1 MLLSSNYHCIYYSML
16 KNQCSLKCGSLRNHT
31 NCVVAYAV
39 CNCILCSLSS
49 CAFRQ
54 LHFLFIFLVTKPEF
68 IVVSFVFSQWH
79 LQGTSYTNC
88 PGSVLF
94 VGIRQTLALRALLR
108 AASAEGSENKW
119 QLPVRLLRIYQLPGR
134 VYFLSKHWLKFCYNV
149 LIKNWN
155 NLCFFSQMELIGDCV
170 RTVRIFFL
178 EFDRKIFWK
187 SVFL

>member
-1 MLLSSNYHCIYYSML
+1 ML

-31 NCVVAYAV
+31 KCVVAYVV
-39 CNCILCSLSS
+39 CNSILCSLFP

-54 LHFLFIFLVTKPEF
+54 LHFLFIFLVTKTEL
-68 IVVSFVFSQWH
+68 IVVSFVFCQWH
-79 LQGTSYTNC
+79 LQETSYTNC

-134 VYFLSKHWLKFCYNV
+134 VYFLRNHWFKFCYNI
-149 LIKNWN
+149 LITNWN
-155 NLCFFSQMELIGDCV
+155 NLCFFSKMELFGDCV
-170 RTVRIFFL
+170 WSGHNFFL
-178 EFDRKIFWK
+178 EFNRKIFWK

>member
-1 MLLSSNYHCIYYSML
+1 MLQ
-16 KNQCSLKCGSLRNHT
+16 NQCSLKRGSLRNRT

-39 CNCILCSLSS
+39 RNSILFSLSS

-54 LHFLFIFLVTKPEF
+54 LHFLFILLVTKPEF
-68 IVVSFVFSQWH
+68 IVVSFVFIQWP
-79 LQGTSYTNC
+79 LQGTSYNNF

-134 VYFLSKHWLKFCYNV
+134 VYFLSNHWLKFCYIV

-155 NLCFFSQMELIGDCV
+155 NVCFLVKWNWLVTMLDLFV
-170 RTVRIFFL
+170 IFFWSST
-178 EFDRKIFWK
+178 RKYFGK
-187 SVFL
+187 VYFYS